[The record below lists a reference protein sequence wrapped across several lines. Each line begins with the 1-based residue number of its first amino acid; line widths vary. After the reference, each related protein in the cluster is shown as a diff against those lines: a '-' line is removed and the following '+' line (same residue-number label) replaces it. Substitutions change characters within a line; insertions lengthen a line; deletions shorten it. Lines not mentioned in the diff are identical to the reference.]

1 MKYLLN
7 IIFIASLF
15 LASCQ
20 QAEEIPS
27 DLKGKKTYLKTKQAE
42 LRELQKKIE
51 KLETEIESIDPEAKK
66 RKTSNFSYYTNCFSI
81 RL

>member
-42 LRELQKKIE
+42 LRELQKR
-51 KLETEIESIDPEAKK
+51 LRNLK
-66 RKTSNFSYYTNCFSI
+66 RKSNQSI
-81 RL
+81 RKQKKKNLEL